1 MTIVVPARPVDS
13 FKSWFDIDVTSENT
27 ASHQIVTKL
36 HAILKPFLLRRVK
49 REVEKGLPP
58 KKEYLLSAP
67 LTVEQKNL
75 YDAVLKRQIRDFL
88 LAKKEILPESETPAF
103 TDDEAEQDQS
113 PEGEDGEAAA
123 TAPSEEEEEEKEDS
137 PEPVTRSGRKRKA
150 APSREEPASKRATR
164 GSARGKTGSSPAP
177 APAPTPTRSAA
188 KRARPTTYKD
198 ETERDFIR
206 SLNDGSAHD
215 KSAHFEKKRF
225 GNNITMEGF
234 GKITGAESSDED
246 MTEEER
252 RAGKLAKNQTK
263 KIHRLKLSN
272 MVMQLRKVVNH
283 VSCSASV
290 LCTNGCLADAYKPR
304 SSLAMALRLAS

>member
-1 MTIVVPARPVDS
+1 MDS

-150 APSREEPASKRATR
+150 APSREEPASKRASR
-164 GSARGKTGSSPAP
+164 GSARGKTGPAAQSSP

-283 VSCSASV
+283 VSGSV
-290 LCTNGCLADAYKPR
+290 CALCVDPRLPDACNNGLH
-304 SSLAMALRLAS
+304 